1 MKRETIVSAA
11 FFAGL
16 LSIGFITSA
25 PLFAEGLPMGVDSMS
40 HLFKILYP
48 YKTLRTQGVFP
59 AWSSDWYGGTPF
71 LHFYPPM
78 SYLLTFFVAVL
89 GVGPVLAYKSVNVFF
104 YIVTPF
110 SVYYLSRSLGFKKVP
125 SLFSSLFFSLTPVLL
140 ENFLFYDR
148 FSTTVSVPLLCL
160 FLACVVKALK
170 SGKNHLLVASCFLMT
185 LLILIHHLTAY
196 YLGILLIFLLFISYL
211 QTRNFK
217 TIMKTLVLAVVIPLA
232 LSAFWLLPFVES
244 TFLVENPF
252 FNRSNVTDFLSPEG
266 FMSLI
271 VPLGLQFILAMLEIA
286 HHMFLSRKELA
297 KPINVFKLLFPSS
310 SIILGSVVSM
320 WQLELG
326 QILLILGFTTFLIF
340 FSERVRTKRPQNV
353 NFVFCVL
360 WFISF
365 LWLSLGFNGVLF
377 RLLPFSRS
385 LDALRFK
392 FYLSIPQSILAGNLV
407 YRLVINRTVGKSFI
421 QKTRFLGN
429 ARLLLLLILLISALA
444 ACFWV
449 ARDMTYT
456 DNTSIPSEV
465 IAFFKV
471 NSEQGRVLSIKSP
484 EWIYVLPYYTNQPLI
499 DGWYPQGK
507 LLQPLL
513 EINDYKINDLYS
525 TLQEGGEAEQ
535 DRVWLNLIHNASD
548 LGISWVMIGD
558 DDKRHLIMGTE
569 FTLAAEIEGIF
580 IYKAVDEVSFFEV
593 SPSSAVGEIGFTQLS
608 PDHLTLNVE
617 DVREKVN
624 IVVKVA
630 DFPGWTL
637 RVDNVLLEHSQTEI
651 GFITFS
657 LPPRS
662 SYRVDLTYER
672 QGLSYL
678 WVSLAGILL
687 LAGFYVSSKI
697 LRQ

>member
-1 MKRETIVSAA
+1 
-11 FFAGL
+11 
-16 LSIGFITSA
+16 
-25 PLFAEGLPMGVDSMS
+25 
-40 HLFKILYP
+40 
-48 YKTLRTQGVFP
+48 
-59 AWSSDWYGGTPF
+59 
-71 LHFYPPM
+71 
-78 SYLLTFFVAVL
+78 
-89 GVGPVLAYKSVNVFF
+89 
-104 YIVTPF
+104 
-110 SVYYLSRSLGFKKVP
+110 
-125 SLFSSLFFSLTPVLL
+125 
-140 ENFLFYDR
+140 
-148 FSTTVSVPLLCL
+148 
-160 FLACVVKALK
+160 
-170 SGKNHLLVASCFLMT
+170 
-185 LLILIHHLTAY
+185 
-196 YLGILLIFLLFISYL
+196 
-211 QTRNFK
+211 
-217 TIMKTLVLAVVIPLA
+217 
-232 LSAFWLLPFVES
+232 
-244 TFLVENPF
+244 
-252 FNRSNVTDFLSPEG
+252 
-266 FMSLI
+266 
-271 VPLGLQFILAMLEIA
+271 
-286 HHMFLSRKELA
+286 
-297 KPINVFKLLFPSS
+297 
-310 SIILGSVVSM
+310 
-320 WQLELG
+320 
-326 QILLILGFTTFLIF
+326 
-340 FSERVRTKRPQNV
+340 
-353 NFVFCVL
+353 
-360 WFISF
+360 
-365 LWLSLGFNGVLF
+365 
-377 RLLPFSRS
+377 
-385 LDALRFK
+385 
-392 FYLSIPQSILAGNLV
+392 
-407 YRLVINRTVGKSFI
+407 
-421 QKTRFLGN
+421 
-429 ARLLLLLILLISALA
+429 
-444 ACFWV
+444 
-449 ARDMTYT
+449 MTYT

-558 DDKRHLIMGTE
+558 DDKRHLMMGTD
-569 FTLAAEIEGIF
+569 FTLVAEIEGIF
-580 IYKAVDEVSFFEV
+580 IYK
-593 SPSSAVGEIGFTQLS
+593 FTQLS

>member
-1 MKRETIVSAA
+1 
-11 FFAGL
+11 
-16 LSIGFITSA
+16 
-25 PLFAEGLPMGVDSMS
+25 
-40 HLFKILYP
+40 
-48 YKTLRTQGVFP
+48 
-59 AWSSDWYGGTPF
+59 
-71 LHFYPPM
+71 M
-78 SYLLTFFVAVL
+78 SYLLTFFVALL
-89 GVGPVLAYKSVNVFF
+89 GVGPVLAYKSVNAFF
-104 YIVTPF
+104 YIVAPF

-125 SLFSSLFFSLTPVLL
+125 SLFASLLFSLTPVLL
-140 ENFLFYDR
+140 ENYLFYDR
-148 FSTTVSVPLLCL
+148 FTTTVSVPLLCL

-170 SGKNHLLVASCFLMT
+170 SGKNHLLVASCLLMT

-196 YLGILLIFLLFISYL
+196 YLGILLILLLFIRYL
-211 QTRNFK
+211 QTRDIK
-217 TIMKTLVLAVVIPLA
+217 ITLKTLASAVVIPLVM
-232 LSAFWLLPFVES
+232 SAFWLLPFTES

-252 FNRSNVTDFLSPEG
+252 YNRSNVTDFLSPEG
-266 FMSLI
+266 FMTLI
-271 VPLGLQFILAMLEIA
+271 VPLGLQFILAMLEITR
-286 HHMFLSRKELA
+286 HMFPARRVLA

-326 QILLILGFTTFLIF
+326 QIFLILGFTTFLIF
-340 FSERVRTKRPQNV
+340 FSERVRKERPQDV
-353 NFVFCVL
+353 NLAFCVL

-377 RLLPFSRS
+377 RLLPFSQS

-392 FYLSIPQSILAGNLV
+392 FYLSIPQSILAGNLI
-407 YRLVINRTVGKSFI
+407 YRLVIHRSAGKSFI
-421 QKTRFLGN
+421 QKTRLLGN
-429 ARLLLLLILLISALA
+429 ARPLLLLILFISALA
-444 ACFWV
+444 GCFWV

-456 DNTSIPSEV
+456 GNTSIPSE
-465 IAFFKV
+465 IIDFFKA
-471 NSEQGRVLSIKSP
+471 NSERGRILPIKSP
-484 EWIYVLPYYTNQPLI
+484 EWIYVLPYYTDQPLI
-499 DGWYPQGK
+499 DGWYPQEK

-548 LGISWVMIGD
+548 LGISWVMIGE
-558 DDKRHLIMGTE
+558 DDKRYLMTGTD
-569 FTLAAEIEGIF
+569 FTFAADIEGIS
-580 IYKAVDEVSFFEV
+580 IYKAVDAASFLEV
-593 SPSSAVGEIGFTQLS
+593 SPRSAVDEIVFTQLS

-624 IVVKVA
+624 IVVKMA

-637 RVDNVLLEHSQTEI
+637 RVDDVPLEHSQTEI

-678 WVSLAGILL
+678 WVSLAGVLL
-687 LAGFYVSSKI
+687 LAGLYVSNKI